1 MQVRQ
6 VTYNVPITNYVRNFT
21 LILLVYM
28 LAWQTTDE
36 IVERAKS
43 HPFGYS
49 LPKSLSKMI

>member
-36 IVERAKS
+36 IVKRAKS
-43 HPFGYS
+43 YPFGYT
-49 LPKSLSKMI
+49 LPKSLSKTM